1 MNFRIRYCH
10 IVVENT
16 WVVWLEGP
24 HRFIQFKEPAFF
36 VFEEWASG
44 QEPQAIANN
53 CTERYGL
60 PQEEAVR
67 FVGEIISE
75 TEKLFKAEV
84 KVKIKKETVKPN
96 KAEVEAKIKAEEAEL
111 KRIHSEYLCRIGG
124 KTILFRYGDE
134 VMEEAFRPLFEQFEQ
149 SKNEKVE
156 VKVEV
161 KVEDEISNNQ
171 YPLSDI
177 QSKKEKD
184 EGTNNNRFKAP
195 LKTKDLRLKTSNED
209 KKSIEL
215 FSRKGEWC
223 IGINGEQVQSFPE
236 EDWEHFHGTV
246 YTELLNLLHGKKLQE
261 WMGVF
266 HAAAV
271 VKETKGR
278 RDSGNEGLR
287 DEETK
292 GQGDRETEGMV
303 FVGESGSGK
312 STVAAIL
319 MAHGY
324 RVLTDDFL
332 PVEVPNKVEVKAK
345 VKIKE
350 EIDRSSNQQIDKSLN
365 QQIIKSSN
373 QQIDRSSNQQI
384 DRSSNQQ
391 IDKSLNQQIDKS
403 SNQQIDKSSNQQIDK
418 WFEVEVKDKIKVE
431 AEVEDK
437 IYGETSFKTKDLRLK
452 TSKEFSQFEAILK
465 TKDLRLKTSTDP
477 EKVSLLY
484 PLPAAISVKKN
495 AIPILAKWY
504 PALEKEMVDAAEEE
518 SYETYLPLT
527 GNAGDL
533 SPIPAKAIF
542 FVQYDPMVDF
552 RLTRESNLEKMNDFL
567 KLSWIPR
574 NRGAAQ
580 AFLEWYFSLPVYSL
594 VYSDPEKLVKGVTF
608 LPTT

>member
-1 MNFRIRYCH
+1 MDMNFRIRYCH

-149 SKNEKVE
+149 SKVEVEVEAKKKKVE
-156 VKVEV
+156 VKVKVEKQNKDEV
-161 KVEDEISNNQ
+161 KVEAKISGETLPEVSKEDEVIENES
-171 YPLSDI
+171 
-177 QSKKEKD
+177 
-184 EGTNNNRFKAP
+184 RFEAP
-195 LKTKDLRLKTSNED
+195 LKTKDLRLKTSNEG

-215 FSRKGEWC
+215 YSRKGEWC
-223 IGINGEQVQSFPE
+223 IGIKGEQVHSYQE
-236 EDWEHFHGTV
+236 EDWEHFHGAV

-332 PVEVPNKVEVKAK
+332 PVDFHEKVEVK
-345 VKIKE
+345 V
-350 EIDRSSNQQIDKSLN
+350 
-365 QQIIKSSN
+365 
-373 QQIDRSSNQQI
+373 
-384 DRSSNQQ
+384 
-391 IDKSLNQQIDKS
+391 
-403 SNQQIDKSSNQQIDK
+403 
-418 WFEVEVKDKIKVE
+418 
-431 AEVEDK
+431 EVEDEDEDEDEISNNQYPISDIQSEEEK
-437 IYGETSFKTKDLRLK
+437 DKAENDSLFK
-452 TSKEFSQFEAILK
+452 A
-465 TKDLRLKTSTDP
+465 P
-477 EKVSLLY
+477 LLY

-608 LPTT
+608 LPTI

>member
-1 MNFRIRYCH
+1 MDMNFRIRYCH

-149 SKNEKVE
+149 SKVEVEVKDKKKKVE

-161 KVEDEISNNQ
+161 GKQN
-171 YPLSDI
+171 
-177 QSKKEKD
+177 KD
-184 EGTNNNRFKAP
+184 E
-195 LKTKDLRLKTSNED
+195 
-209 KKSIEL
+209 
-215 FSRKGEWC
+215 
-223 IGINGEQVQSFPE
+223 V
-236 EDWEHFHGTV
+236 
-246 YTELLNLLHGKKLQE
+246 
-261 WMGVF
+261 
-266 HAAAV
+266 
-271 VKETKGR
+271 
-278 RDSGNEGLR
+278 
-287 DEETK
+287 
-292 GQGDRETEGMV
+292 
-303 FVGESGSGK
+303 
-312 STVAAIL
+312 
-319 MAHGY
+319 
-324 RVLTDDFL
+324 
-332 PVEVPNKVEVKAK
+332 
-345 VKIKE
+345 
-350 EIDRSSNQQIDKSLN
+350 
-365 QQIIKSSN
+365 
-373 QQIDRSSNQQI
+373 
-384 DRSSNQQ
+384 
-391 IDKSLNQQIDKS
+391 
-403 SNQQIDKSSNQQIDK
+403 
-418 WFEVEVKDKIKVE
+418 KVE
-431 AEVEDK
+431 AK
-437 IYGETSFKTKDLRLK
+437 ISGETLPEV
-452 TSKEFSQFEAILK
+452 SKEDEVIENESRFEAPLK

-477 EKVSLLY
+477 EKVPLLY
-484 PLPAAISVKKN
+484 PLPVAISVKKN

-608 LPTT
+608 LPTI